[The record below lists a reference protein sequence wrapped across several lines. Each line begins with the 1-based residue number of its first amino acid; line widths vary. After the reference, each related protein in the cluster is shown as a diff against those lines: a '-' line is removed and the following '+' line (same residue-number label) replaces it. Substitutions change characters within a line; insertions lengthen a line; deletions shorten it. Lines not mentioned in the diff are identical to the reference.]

1 MAPLIYVFA
10 HQLIF
15 PYGIA
20 SAWTW
25 KTFLTTMSNL
35 SQNLENGLQSHFP
48 RNSLEKLKKCDF
60 YSILFRQE
68 KAACSSPGH
77 DILFLNAQ
85 RHILKGPSINFS
97 IWYRVNMDLK
107 KFFDNHVQPL
117 SEASKW
123 LPKAF
128 PKEILGKA
136 WKTRFQQNFWDLFQ
150 SSP

>member
-1 MAPLIYVFA
+1 
-10 HQLIF
+10 
-15 PYGIA
+15 
-20 SAWTW
+20 
-25 KTFLTTMSNL
+25 MSNL

-117 SEASKW
+117 SEPSNC
-123 LPKAF
+123 LVEGTIQYTGF
-128 PKEILGKA
+128 PIEI
-136 WKTRFQQNFWDLFQ
+136 QQKMKMCEKIVLMAKKCQNKFGNGFFTLKLT
-150 SSP
+150 